1 VTEQP
6 KMNPEVKDLW
16 VKALRSGEYSQAE
29 GKLCYASK
37 EDGSRSFC
45 CLGVL
50 ADLGVKAGVIPDW
63 VGDTPEAS
71 TLGIRLGGTANYSDL
86 NGLIPLL
93 EWAGLSAGNPV
104 VGRELDPDGDEYN
117 SIEAI
122 HANDEREWTF
132 DQIAD
137 GIEAYL

>member
-1 VTEQP
+1 
-6 KMNPEVKDLW
+6 MNPEVKDLW

-86 NGLIPLL
+86 NGLIPMATSTTRSRPSTRTTNGSGRSTRSPTGSRLTCDR
-93 EWAGLSAGNPV
+93 
-104 VGRELDPDGDEYN
+104 VGSLRALHG
-117 SIEAI
+117 AR
-122 HANDEREWTF
+122 A
-132 DQIAD
+132 
-137 GIEAYL
+137 